1 MTYAFK
7 AFGKAQHLV
16 KELHLTT
23 GVTTC
28 CTDLRWN
35 ISGTSK
41 LIFEVAGDYFH
52 NQQSEDTYKDCF
64 LLDSKV
70 KYALGKKIDLQLL
83 TSNIMNTRTYSY
95 SIYDTLSRIESVRY
109 LRGREIMLSICF
121 K

>member
-7 AFGKAQHLV
+7 AFGSSAFSKGTSLDNRRNNV
-16 KELHLTT
+16 LHRFTM
-23 GVTTC
+23 
-28 CTDLRWN
+28 D
-35 ISGTSK
+35 ISATSK
-41 LIFEVAGDYFH
+41 LMFEVAGDYFH